1 MEEIK
6 IQDSVRYTMTHGVL
20 LPETS
25 ENKTLS
31 LEMVGYTLRDKVSN
45 RVIAALERRPIT
57 LPEGGV
63 VEVDYQKNGET
74 IALTRNKFDNL
85 TAEDIAEIKKAMS
98 AASRSARPVIC
109 YSNSQVKGGTPV
121 RMVVVYSYGMWECA
135 SASNI
140 TYAEANYIYEKL
152 VSYGLCT

>member
-1 MEEIK
+1 MEGTK
-6 IQDSVRYTMTHGVL
+6 IQDSVRYTMTHGEM
-20 LPETS
+20 LPEAS

-31 LEMVGYTLRDKVSN
+31 LKMVVYTLRDKEPN
-45 RVIAALERRPIT
+45 RVIAALEKQPIT
-57 LPEGGV
+57 LPEGGM
-63 VEVDYQKNGET
+63 VEVGYQKNGET

-85 TAEDIAEIKKAMS
+85 TAEDIAELKKAMG

-109 YSNSQVKGGTPV
+109 YSNSQVKCGTPV
-121 RMVVVYSYGMWECA
+121 RMVVVYNYGIWECA

-152 VSYGLCT
+152 VSYCLCT